1 MSECVFELD
10 DSDGRYRYVCQVC
23 HRDIV
28 LSQPA
33 NRMFR
38 QCTGNNGGTIC
49 FIAAW
54 PTQPTRLRGIE
65 IVPWRFV
72 YVPESWLADLQC
84 PYELIENDAS
94 YFGTRL
100 KEMFA
105 FLGYDATEGTGCQ
118 CNKLA
123 NALDTVSL
131 EFIQRHR
138 DSLADQ
144 IVQSAAQRGVVVSHV
159 IIDKLIGFTLWKEQ
173 RRINRQKS
181 LPKHSE

>member
-1 MSECVFELD
+1 MSNCRFID
-10 DSDGRYRYVCQVC
+10 NGDGTTQCQDCARPIRLLAPIERLVRRC
-23 HRDIV
+23 AAAKPNERV
-28 LSQPA
+28 LY
-33 NRMFR
+33 
-38 QCTGNNGGTIC
+38 
-49 FIAAW
+49 IAAW

-100 KEMFA
+100 KELLSW
-105 FLGYDATEGTGCQ
+105 LGYDASEGTGCQ

-131 EFIQRHR
+131 EFIERHR
-138 DSLADQ
+138 ASLADQ
-144 IVQSAAQRGVVVSHV
+144 IVQSAAQRGVVVSHG
-159 IIDKLIGFTLWKEQ
+159 IIDRLIGFTLWKEQ